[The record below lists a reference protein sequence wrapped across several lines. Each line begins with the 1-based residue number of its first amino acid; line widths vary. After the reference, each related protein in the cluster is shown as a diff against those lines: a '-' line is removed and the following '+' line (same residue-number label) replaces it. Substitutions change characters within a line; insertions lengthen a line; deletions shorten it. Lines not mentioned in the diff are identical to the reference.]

1 MKYLIFFVLPLSFL
15 NAKAQNKFSFDVE
28 FDAGTVFS
36 RSKTVIKYSPGA
48 FAYDPST
55 GTTVYMPGTLRTT
68 NEYKNVLTPQ
78 FTLGV
83 KANYTIKQ
91 NLKVYAGLSF
101 SYVEAKRKNT
111 LIIPNPFTNN
121 TTNFEFITNESLK
134 FYNVDIP
141 VGVTYIYDKWSLNFG
156 ITPSI
161 ILNSKF
167 TEMKEKP
174 ADPPEISPWY
184 PWTND
189 PTYLRPSSA
198 NKAKNYISLSISPLY
213 QLNSKLKIG
222 IEYNHGLT
230 KSYYADDYSSEYYQS
245 MKTSTL
251 GLKILYTFK

>member
-1 MKYLIFFVLPLSFL
+1 MKYLIFCLLVLSIL
-15 NAKAQNKFSFDVE
+15 NAKAQKKMSFDLQ
-28 FDAGTVFS
+28 FDAGAVFS
-36 RSKTVIKYSPGA
+36 RSKPVIKYSPGA
-48 FAYDPST
+48 FGYDPNT
-55 GTTVYMPGTLRTT
+55 GTTIYMPGTLRTT
-68 NEYKNVLTPQ
+68 NEYKNILTPQ
-78 FTLGV
+78 FALGL

-91 NLKVYAGLSF
+91 NFKVYAGLSF

-111 LIIPNPFTNN
+111 LIIPSPFNN
-121 TTNFEFITNESLK
+121 NESFEFITNELLK
-134 FYNVDIP
+134 FYNVNFPI
-141 VGVTYIYDKWSLNFG
+141 GVTYIYDKWSLNFG

-189 PTYLRPSSA
+189 PTYPRPSSA

-230 KSYYADDYSSEYYQS
+230 KSYYADDYSTEYYQS

-251 GLKILYTFK
+251 GLKILYKLY